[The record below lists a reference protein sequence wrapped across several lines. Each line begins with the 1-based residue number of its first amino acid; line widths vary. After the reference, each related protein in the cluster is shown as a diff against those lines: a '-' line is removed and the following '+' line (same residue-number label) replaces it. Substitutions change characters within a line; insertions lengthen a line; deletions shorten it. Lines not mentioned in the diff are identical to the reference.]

1 MHLYISS
8 SAPGIQSTVTFTPV
22 EKDQSTLYGK
32 TSQNS
37 GISAKNCSFLIISE
51 IIFLSSFLV
60 NDTLFISWRERERSI
75 KVIYYNGTMQR
86 STKFAFLPYS
96 SQASFV
102 FRQINQNKYLIYL

>member
-32 TSQNS
+32 TSQKS

-51 IIFLSSFLV
+51 KYRSFEFPSEWHIV
-60 NDTLFISWRERERSI
+60 HFVERKRE
-75 KVIYYNGTMQR
+75 
-86 STKFAFLPYS
+86 
-96 SQASFV
+96 
-102 FRQINQNKYLIYL
+102 IN

>member
-8 SAPGIQSTVTFTPV
+8 SVPGIQSTVTFTPV

-32 TSQNS
+32 TSQKS

-51 IIFLSSFLV
+51 IIVLSSFLV

-75 KVIYYNGTMQR
+75 KVIYYKGTILCKDLR
-86 STKFAFLPYS
+86 NSHFCHIVHKHHL
-96 SQASFV
+96 
-102 FRQINQNKYLIYL
+102 YLGK